1 MHDHFGV
8 AVGLEDRAAMLE
20 FAAPLGGIGEIA
32 VVAEGD
38 FALVAIDHDGLRV
51 EKSFIAG
58 GRIARVA
65 DRKVSRQLSEH
76 AGLKDFFDVAHGAM
90 QEEICAVARNDAC
103 GFLAAMLKRIKAQ
116 IGEIGGFGM
125 AEYAE
130 HTTLVVKMI
139 VGKSELVCHFAANV
153 FSSELAQTLRR
164 VSRGESTTALPL
176 YSMRSALPRCTL
188 PISRAPTLYCLAVA
202 RTAASFVGETETIQR
217 APRSLK
223 RACSAGP
230 STSSFTF
237 APKTGM
243 ACSAPTGDAEKQDSA
258 RVTAMPPSE
267 MSWADWSEPSDARA
281 MRQSI
286 RRFSAARS
294 MAGGS
299 PETTPAM
306 VLEYSDEENSHAP
319 SKACSSC
326 RGAACRARS
335 DEATA
340 FEPSSNRMRSPSERN
355 AI

>member
-103 GFLAAMLKRIKAQ
+103 GFLAAMLERIKAQ

-188 PISRAPTLYCLAVA
+188 PVSRAPTLYCLAVA
-202 RTAASFVGETETIQR
+202 RTAASFVGETESTQR
-217 APRSLK
+217 APRSWK
-223 RACSAGP
+223 RACSAGA
-230 STSSFTF
+230 SASASRFTF
-237 APKTGM
+237 APRRGT
-243 ACSAPTGDAEKQDSA
+243 ACRASTEAAKQDSA
-258 RVTAMPPSE
+258 SVTAMPPSE
-267 MSWADWSEPSDARA
+267 TSWADCSEPSDARA
-281 MRQSI
+281 TKQLMS
-286 RRFSAARS
+286 RFSAARS
-294 MAGGS
+294 IAGGS
-299 PETTPAM
+299 PET
-306 VLEYSDEENSHAP
+306 
-319 SKACSSC
+319 
-326 RGAACRARS
+326 
-335 DEATA
+335 
-340 FEPSSNRMRSPSERN
+340 
-355 AI
+355 